1 MTDEIDPTAGWAFET
16 KQVHAGQ
23 TPDIATNARALP
35 IYQTTSY
42 VFNNTDHAAALFGL
56 AEPGNIYTR
65 IMNPTQDVVEQRIA
79 ALEGG
84 VAALFLASGQAAE
97 TFSILNLANAGDH
110 IVSSPRLYGGTYN
123 LFHYTLPKL
132 GIETTFVEDPD
143 DLDSWRAAV
152 RPNTKAFFAETIS
165 NPQIDVLDIPG
176 VAAVAHDNGV
186 PLIVDNTI
194 ATPYLIQ
201 PIAHGADI
209 VVHSATKY
217 LGGHGSAIAGV
228 IVDGGNFDWTN
239 GKFPGFTTPD
249 PSYHGVVFAELG
261 PPAFALKARVQLLRD
276 LGSAAAPFNAF
287 LVAQGL
293 ETLSLRV
300 ERHVENAQKRR
311 RVPGRPRRR
320 GVGQLR
326 RSAELT
332 VVRPRTEARPQGHRC
347 RAGLRAGGRHRG
359 GQGVRQR
366 ADPAQPRREHRR
378 RALAGDP
385 PGVDDARAAVPRPNS
400 WPPVSRPAWSGWR
413 SESRASTTS
422 SPTSSR
428 ASPQPSHS
436 PERRPTLAPRRR
448 SDDLFDLKVDVNNT
462 ATLPAEGEVGLVDIG
477 PLKLENGAVID
488 DVTIAVQRW
497 GELSPNRDNV
507 VVVLHALTGDSHVT
521 GPTGPGDETEGWW
534 EGVAGPGAPIDTNR
548 WCAIATNVLG
558 GFRGSTGPSSPASGR
573 KALGFEVS
581 PCLRS

>member
-1 MTDEIDPTAGWAFET
+1 MSAPEDPTQNWAFET

-42 VFNNTDHAAALFGL
+42 VFNSTEHAAALFGL

-65 IMNPTQDVVEQRIA
+65 IMNPTQDTVEQRIA

-97 TFSILNLANAGDH
+97 HFAILNLANAGDH
-110 IVSSPRLYGGTYN
+110 IVSSARLYGGTYN
-123 LFHYTLPKL
+123 LFHYTLPKI
-132 GIETTFVEDPD
+132 GIEVSFVEDSD

-165 NPQIDVLDIPG
+165 NPQIDILDIPG
-176 VAAVAHDNGV
+176 VSGVAHEAGV

-201 PIAHGADI
+201 PLAHGADI

-228 IVDGGNFDWTN
+228 IVDGGTFDWTN

-276 LGSAAAPFNAF
+276 LGSAASPFNAF

-293 ETLSLRV
+293 ETLSLRDRATRG
-300 ERHVENAQKRR
+300 ERTTCR
-311 RVPGRPRRR
+311 RVPGRTRGRHLGELRGTAHLAVVRAGKEAGAQGNRR
-320 GVGQLR
+320 GAGV
-326 RSAELT
+326 
-332 VVRPRTEARPQGHRC
+332 
-347 RAGLRAGGRHRG
+347 RAGRRHRR

-366 ADPAQPRREHRR
+366 AHAAQPRRQHR
-378 RALAGDP
+378 
-385 PGVDDARAAVPRPNS
+385 
-400 WPPVSRPAWSGWR
+400 
-413 SESRASTTS
+413 
-422 SPTSSR
+422 
-428 ASPQPSHS
+428 
-436 PERRPTLAPRRR
+436 
-448 SDDLFDLKVDVNNT
+448 
-462 ATLPAEGEVGLVDIG
+462 
-477 PLKLENGAVID
+477 
-488 DVTIAVQRW
+488 
-497 GELSPNRDNV
+497 
-507 VVVLHALTGDSHVT
+507 
-521 GPTGPGDETEGWW
+521 
-534 EGVAGPGAPIDTNR
+534 
-548 WCAIATNVLG
+548 
-558 GFRGSTGPSSPASGR
+558 
-573 KALGFEVS
+573 
-581 PCLRS
+581 